1 MFRLLIIICVIA
13 FLGSLLTGNI
23 WPAFLFFTLSAI
35 FSGIDKAKMNRNVHI
50 C

>member
-35 FSGIDKAKMNRNVHI
+35 FSGIDKAKNE
-50 C
+50 